1 MGPWHRTI
9 VGVACGMLITAVA
22 TRYSNSSGWLI
33 VGAIVLLVAVV
44 VHGLAW
50 PRWQLWRAG
59 RREPG
64 YLRIVGGYRTNFRL
78 VIRYKNGRQE
88 ATVFPPTAQVTA
100 TAYGAATVAGTAY
113 GTVGATGPAQPTSWK
128 DWREWWRLRPGR
140 A

>member
-22 TRYSNSSGWLI
+22 TRYSNSS
-33 VGAIVLLVAVV
+33 
-44 VHGLAW
+44 
-50 PRWQLWRAG
+50 G